1 MYNNL
6 KYAIVS
12 ERIIQYYDDSLKNEV
27 SGSTPMVRFID
38 TFGCNCITPADN
50 FIEGTLDE
58 LKAII
63 NERDRIHKEK
73 VKIAQDKFPQATDT
87 EKKIIEYLI
96 GDGYESDE
104 LTYEEIQEITRGVLR
119 YCEFNSSL
127 LDAYMDYMH

>member
-1 MYNNL
+1 MYNNI
-6 KYAIVS
+6 KHAIVS
-12 ERIIQYYDDSLKNEV
+12 ERIIQYYADSLKHEV
-27 SGSTPMVRFID
+27 NGNTLMVRFID

-73 VKIAQDKFPQATDT
+73 VKIAQDKYPLATPT
-87 EKKIIEYLI
+87 EKLIIEYMI
-96 GDGYESDE
+96 GDGYEPDD
-104 LTYEEIQEITRGVLR
+104 LTYREVQEVTRGAIR